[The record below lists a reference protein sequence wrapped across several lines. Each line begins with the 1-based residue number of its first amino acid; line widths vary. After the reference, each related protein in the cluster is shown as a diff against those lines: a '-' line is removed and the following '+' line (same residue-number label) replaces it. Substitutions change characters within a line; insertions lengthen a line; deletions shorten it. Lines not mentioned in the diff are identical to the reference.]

1 MSFRLSVV
9 PLSDRTDNKPYDGEL
24 LVDNIYGDITISNN
38 GRFESSTKE
47 VKSDIQGMKI
57 NSKNVNKK
65 IYNLISKLGNYKTDE
80 ELAQMDRNNLNIE
93 DEILGSL
100 QFIKNTYLNSDNDNT
115 ILDEKE
121 KEYKDLYEKI
131 YVKNSGLGDED
142 QQSLSLEQ
150 ILKEQLYEI
159 INLNGFIS
167 EDEIF
172 NSLTK
177 IKNDLFVAKMNQL
190 QELKRKNEELDYFNK
205 LIMDLIGN
213 ENNEGKKILEKQTE
227 DIIKRYNNVK
237 NETKNRKFLTSNND
251 YFSTE
256 IIDSDS
262 IFHFNNVNINNN
274 FDIYTSFNRKYF
286 NSMDEDNFIDYYND
300 TLNSSNFDGNDNLYI
315 ADSKFNIRNNEKEQN
330 NKDYIKN
337 TENNFNFSGYNDY
350 KTTKSNNYNVVY
362 NNLYNKDNNGKYIH
376 KDKILYDNKFI
387 NDIADLGNNII
398 PEIPLIDDPEY
409 YKHMSENVIF
419 DNYYNKNIFQL
430 LNTNHYA
437 SNSYISSS
445 PSASYLENQIIHNK
459 KIEGNND
466 IIPKNDWSSFYFYKN
481 IEPYSF
487 VMNKIF
493 KDNADIFG
501 FYNLPSNDSEG
512 VRTYPLLYGV
522 SPLFTIFTKDS
533 VKDYIDIYENE
544 SETLKKIINMN
555 NYNGGFIFNNYIDKG
570 RYSKQPS
577 KLGRQIEYINDK
589 YGNSNRLWNLIN
601 YNNDNISDYL
611 RLRQYNNLN
620 RFFSYYRNYSS
631 DNYMDN
637 INNYYNKSFIT
648 NQYYTGFTPESIISK
663 DNYFNNYYNFSEINK
678 DLGFKEYLNIFKYH
692 LINIKSIMEGLMYYD
707 TESEK
712 SLDFYFPDMLPFI
725 SFDNPYEIISIVPN
739 YSNKDS
745 LKSKD
750 DLSLRSNLSI
760 AKTIFERE
768 KMDDN
773 TFSLKSI
780 TELIKN
786 VTNYSCLNFTKVKW
800 YDEIIRFLSGNY
812 EINSEGIKYLSYS
825 MIENG
830 SDNFIKLGSSDIYVP
845 KAYGELND
853 STATSITNNKIDLKL
868 DFNVLY
874 KNSDESEEKE
884 FLNENDNFE
893 LNDTNFKNNYVINN
907 NNYDEFIKKGSL

>member
-24 LVDNIYGDITISNN
+24 LVDNIYGDITIANN
-38 GRFESSTKE
+38 GKFESSTKE
-47 VKSDIQGMKI
+47 IKSDIQSMKI

-80 ELAQMDRNNLNIE
+80 ELAQMDRNNLNID

-100 QFIKNTYLNSDNDNT
+100 QFIKKTYLNSDNDNT

-131 YVKNSGLGDED
+131 YIKNSGLGDED

-159 INLNGFIS
+159 INLNGFVS

-177 IKNDLFVAKMNQL
+177 IKNDLFVTKMNQL

-213 ENNEGKKILEKQTE
+213 ENNEGEKLLEKQTE
-227 DIIKRYNNVK
+227 NIIKRYNNVK
-237 NETKNRKFLTSNND
+237 NETKNRKFLTSNNE

-262 IFHFNNVNINNN
+262 IFHFNNVNINDN

-286 NSMDEDNFIDYYND
+286 NSMDEDNFVDYYND

-315 ADSKFNIRNNEKEQN
+315 GDSKFNIRNNEKEQN
-330 NKDYIKN
+330 NKDYTKN

-362 NNLYNKDNNGKYIH
+362 NNLYSKNSNGKYIH

-387 NDIADLGNNII
+387 NDITDLGNNII

-437 SNSYISSS
+437 SNSYISS

-459 KIEGNND
+459 KIEGSKD

-493 KDNADIFG
+493 KDNSDIFG
-501 FYNLPSNDSEG
+501 FYSLPSNESEG
-512 VRTYPLLYGV
+512 VRSYPLLYGV
-522 SPLFTIFTKDS
+522 SPLFTIFTKNS

-555 NYNGGFIFNNYIDKG
+555 SYNSGFIFDNYINKG

-577 KLGRQIEYINDK
+577 KLGRDFEYINSE
-589 YGNSNRLWNLIN
+589 YGNSNRLWNLVN

-620 RFFSYYRNYSS
+620 RFFSYYKNYSS
-631 DNYMDN
+631 GNFMDN
-637 INNYYNKSFIT
+637 IDNYYNKSFIT

-692 LINIKSIMEGLMYYD
+692 LINIKSIMESLVYYD

-725 SFDNPYEIISIVPN
+725 SFDNPYEIISVVPN

-750 DLSLRSNLSI
+750 DLRSRSNLSI

-780 TELIKN
+780 TELVKN
-786 VTNYSCLNFTKVKW
+786 VTNYSCFNFTKVKW
-800 YDEIIRFLSGNY
+800 YDEIIRFMSGNY
-812 EINSEGIKYLSYS
+812 ETNSEGINYLSYS

-830 SDNFIKLGSSDIYVP
+830 SDNFIKLGSSNIYVP
-845 KAYGELND
+845 KAYGEIND
-853 STATSITNNKIDLKL
+853 STTTSITNNKIDLKL

-874 KNSDESEEKE
+874 KNNDESEEKE

-907 NNYDEFIKKGSL
+907 DNYDEFIKKGSL